1 MPNNKKNKEVSGNPR
16 DTAIRYISMLS
27 YIPMEPGDISTSEL
41 RKKLESEGFVVDMR
55 TVQRD
60 LERLSEKFTLDN
72 RPGSGRELRWF
83 FRKGM
88 ANQWPA
94 MSTDTALTLLLAEQ
108 NLKPLIPK
116 QAASSLASLVN
127 QAKETL
133 KVQDK
138 TGSKKTWAESVRIV
152 SKGFALQPAAIAPE
166 VMTQVFDAMGK
177 HRQLRITNK
186 AGKESVV
193 NPLGLVMRGTMLYLV
208 CTYYTYPDIRITA
221 LHRILSASTE
231 LTDIIIPSDF
241 NLDDT
246 LKNGLMSWRLDPGK
260 PKQFEIEVSSEI
272 ADYLEENRMSATQT
286 LKPLA
291 DDRVLVKF
299 QSEDTNELRQWLL
312 GFGAAIVVKKPA
324 AVKKWLANTAREL
337 TRLYEGDAG

>member
-1 MPNNKKNKEVSGNPR
+1 MPKDKKNTEANGNPR

-27 YIPMEPGDISTSEL
+27 YIPMEPNDISTSEL

-152 SKGFALQPAAIAPE
+152 PKGFALQPADISPD
-166 VMTQVFDAMGK
+166 VMTNVFDAIGK
-177 HRQLRITNK
+177 HRQLRLTNK
-186 AGKESVV
+186 SGMESVV
-193 NPLGLVMRGTMLYLV
+193 NPLGLVMRGPMLYLV
-208 CTYYTYPDIRITA
+208 CNYHGHDDIRITA
-221 LHRILSASTE
+221 LHRITSATVDMAN
-231 LTDIIIPSDF
+231 LHAPDGF
-241 NLDDT
+241 NLDET
-246 LKNGLMSWRLDPGK
+246 LRNGLMNWRLDPGK
-260 PKQFEIEVSSEI
+260 PKQFEIDVDNGI
-272 ADYLEENRMSATQT
+272 AKYLEENRINPTQT
-286 LKPLA
+286 FKKLK
-291 DDRVLVKF
+291 DDSVRVKF
-299 QSEDTNELRQWLL
+299 DAEDTQELRQWLL

-324 AVKKWLANTAREL
+324 AVRKWINETAVALAN
-337 TRLYEGDAG
+337 LYKN